1 MTLGVIATYMF
12 TLERTST
19 QPPRIS
25 WSCRAVKPSESP
37 ISSHSAVQK
46 ETHVASPAISGPTA
60 NRLGLYL
67 RELQHCQ
74 RSGQATIRSS
84 FLARRLGLSDSQIRR
99 DLAQLGQ
106 LGKRGVGYDV
116 AELISHLRS
125 VLGTDG
131 RWTTILVG
139 LGNLGSA
146 LVGYRGF
153 REQGFNLVA
162 IYEADPAKAG
172 QSPGGVPVLPIDEL
186 EATLPALNVDLA
198 ILAVPIEA
206 AASVASRL
214 SALGVLGILNFA
226 PVSLNPQPGTAVV
239 DVDLGIELQRLAFAV
254 VNRQRSG

>member
-1 MTLGVIATYMF
+1 MKPTDLPPPLRAPLSVHAITAA
-12 TLERTST
+12 RTT
-19 QPPRIS
+19 NE
-25 WSCRAVKPSESP
+25 A
-37 ISSHSAVQK
+37 
-46 ETHVASPAISGPTA
+46 HVASPGISGPTA

-106 LGKRGVGYDV
+106 LGKRGVGYNV

-131 RWTTILVG
+131 RWSTVLVG

-153 REQGFNLVA
+153 REQGFNLIA
-162 IYEADPAKAG
+162 IYEADPSKTG
-172 QSPGGVPVLPIDEL
+172 QEIDGTPVLSIDAL
-186 EATLPALNVDLA
+186 ETTLPDLQVDLA

-206 AASVASRL
+206 AASVANRL
-214 SALGVLGILNFA
+214 AALGVVGILNFA
-226 PVSLNPQPGTAVV
+226 PVSLNPQPATAVV
-239 DVDLGIELQRLAFAV
+239 DVDLAIELQRLAFAV

>member
-1 MTLGVIATYMF
+1 M
-12 TLERTST
+12 
-19 QPPRIS
+19 
-25 WSCRAVKPSESP
+25 KPTESP
-37 ISSHSAVQK
+37 SQLSGKDEVARPQLHM
-46 ETHVASPAISGPTA
+46 ASPAISGPTA

-74 RSGQATIRSS
+74 RSGQSTIRSS

-106 LGKRGVGYDV
+106 LGKRGVGYNV
-116 AELISHLRS
+116 AELIGHLRA

-131 RWTTILVG
+131 CWTTVLVG

-153 REQGFNLVA
+153 REQGFKLVA

-172 QSPGGVPVLPIDEL
+172 GRISGIPVLPIDQL
-186 EATLPALNVDLA
+186 EATLPAMGVDLA
-198 ILAVPIEA
+198 ILAVPIDA
-206 AASVASRL
+206 AASIANRL
-214 SALGVLGILNFA
+214 SALGVQGILNFA
-226 PVSLNPQPGTAVV
+226 PVSLNPQPSTAVV
-239 DVDLGIELQRLAFAV
+239 DVDLAIELQRLAFAV

>member
-1 MTLGVIATYMF
+1 M
-12 TLERTST
+12 
-19 QPPRIS
+19 
-25 WSCRAVKPSESP
+25 KPSKPPDEPAQRASP
-37 ISSHSAVQK
+37 TTQDDPSGQVVGSIISS
-46 ETHVASPAISGPTA
+46 PTA

-106 LGKRGVGYDV
+106 LGKRGVGYEV
-116 AELISHLRS
+116 VELIAHIRR

-131 RWTTILVG
+131 QWNTVLVG
-139 LGNLGSA
+139 LGNLGNA

-162 IYEADPAKAG
+162 IYDADLSKTG
-172 QSPGGVPVLPIDEL
+172 QSLAGVPVLSIDSL
-186 EATLPALNVDLA
+186 EKTLPKLNVDLA
-198 ILAVPIEA
+198 ILAVPMDA
-206 AASVASRL
+206 ATSIANRL
-214 SALGVLGILNFA
+214 SALGVTGILNFA
-226 PVSLNPQPGTAVV
+226 PVSLNPRPNTAVV
-239 DVDLGIELQRLAFAV
+239 DVDLAIELQRLAFAV

>member
-1 MTLGVIATYMF
+1 M
-12 TLERTST
+12 
-19 QPPRIS
+19 
-25 WSCRAVKPSESP
+25 KPSNAPPTSLP
-37 ISSHSAVQK
+37 ATASSLPTPNLHVRSA
-46 ETHVASPAISGPTA
+46 SISGPTA

-74 RSGQATIRSS
+74 RSGQSTIRSS

-116 AELISHLRS
+116 SELINHLKA

-131 RWTTILVG
+131 RWSTILVG

-162 IYEADPAKAG
+162 IYEADESKTG
-172 QSPGGVPVLPIDEL
+172 QELAGVPVLPIDSL
-186 EATLPALNVDLA
+186 ETTLPKLRVDLA
-198 ILAVPIEA
+198 ILAVPIDA
-206 AASVASRL
+206 AASIANRL

-226 PVSLNPQPGTAVV
+226 PVSLNPQPATAVV
-239 DVDLGIELQRLAFAV
+239 DVDLAIELQRLAFAV
-254 VNRQRSG
+254 ANRQRSV

>member
-1 MTLGVIATYMF
+1 M
-12 TLERTST
+12 
-19 QPPRIS
+19 
-25 WSCRAVKPSESP
+25 ESR
-37 ISSHSAVQK
+37 SQQAESQNA
-46 ETHVASPAISGPTA
+46 ASPAISGPTA

-74 RSGQATIRSS
+74 RSGQTTIRSS

-106 LGKRGVGYDV
+106 LGKRGVGYSV
-116 AELISHLRS
+116 PELIQHLRS

-131 RWTTILVG
+131 KWRTILVG

-162 IYEADPAKAG
+162 IYEADSTKTG
-172 QSPGGVPVLPIDEL
+172 QTHHGVPVLGIDTL
-186 EATLPALNVDLA
+186 ESTIPKMGVDLA

-206 AASVASRL
+206 AVSVANRL
-214 SALGVLGILNFA
+214 SALGVVGILNFA
-226 PVSLNPQPGTAVV
+226 PVSLNPQPSTAVV
-239 DVDLGIELQRLAFAV
+239 DVDLAIQLQRLAFAV